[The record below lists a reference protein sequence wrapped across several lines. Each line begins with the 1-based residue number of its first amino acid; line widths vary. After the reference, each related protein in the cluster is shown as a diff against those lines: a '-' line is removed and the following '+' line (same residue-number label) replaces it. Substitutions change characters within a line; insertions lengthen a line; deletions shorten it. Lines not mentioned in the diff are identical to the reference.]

1 VKGFGKGDIMI
12 KFNRLA
18 VAVFLIAM
26 MTPGAIQAE
35 DTSFELNVNDSDFE
49 ARLDVLVNSFET
61 PLSVGAGF
69 LYSDDDD
76 FWLTNLNVSIKDEVF
91 TPGLNLGLG
100 FKGVFGESD
109 LLHEDLTTLALA
121 FQFLI
126 EYDFRETNANLP
138 VSITANLGWAPD
150 IISFGDTEEYFEF
163 YTAVHFHINYWA
175 SIFIGYRTIDIEYEK
190 SSTDFDGEYDAFYFG
205 ARLIF

>member
-1 VKGFGKGDIMI
+1 MI

-18 VAVFLIAM
+18 VAVFLIAI
-26 MTPGAIQAE
+26 MTPGAIQAA
-35 DTSFELNVNDSDFE
+35 DASVELNVNDSDFE
-49 ARLDVLVNSFET
+49 ARLDVLAKPIET
-61 PLSVGAGF
+61 PLSVGGGF

-76 FWLTNLNVSIKDEVF
+76 FWLTNINVSIKDEVF

-109 LLHEDLTTLALA
+109 ILDEDLTTSALA
-121 FQFLI
+121 FQFLF

-150 IISFGDTEEYFEF
+150 IISFSDTEEYFEF
-163 YTAVHFHINYWA
+163 YTAVYLHINYWA
-175 SIFIGYRTIDIEYEK
+175 SIFIGYRNIDIEYEK
-190 SSTDFDGEYDAFYFG
+190 RSRDFEGEYDAFYFG
-205 ARLIF
+205 ARLTF